1 MPELLFVYLLGVR
14 ITTFCTRQL
23 KSDIVTLEIEG
34 NYEIVMTVFLRKFT
48 TLFLCLTLA
57 WTTVGCGG
65 GNEATRQVSNTSNQQ
80 QSAAPTKISDGQYPV
95 QQVTYSDVNGEYEL
109 FLLNTPPGQP
119 PSFRTTN
126 LQMARLT
133 DEEIKNGGKSY
144 LKVENGQPS
153 LHLTEDFKIEYNHAV
168 TENQVNPQTGQQETV
183 VVRRETGFWSPF
195 AGALAGQAIG
205 SLLFRPQYYVP
216 PVYQPGIGVLRG
228 YGGYGSTYNQAVDRY
243 QTRYNA
249 PPLAVRNRS
258 NFRTTGRIRTP
269 STSTV
274 RTSPR
279 VNTGSRAT
287 GSGYGSSNLRSSDRN
302 SSRVRQPSSSSFGS
316 GRSSGSRRPTSGFGS
331 SRRRR

>member
-1 MPELLFVYLLGVR
+1 
-14 ITTFCTRQL
+14 
-23 KSDIVTLEIEG
+23 
-34 NYEIVMTVFLRKFT
+34 MTVFWRKFT
-48 TLFLCLTLA
+48 TVFLCLTLA

-65 GNEATRQVSNTSNQQ
+65 GNEVTRQVSNTSNQP
-80 QSAAPTKISDGQYPV
+80 QSAAPTRISDGQYPV
-95 QQVTYSDVNGEYEL
+95 QQVTYNDVDGEYEL
-109 FLLNTPPGQP
+109 FLLNTPAGQP
-119 PSFRTTN
+119 PTFRTTN

-133 DEEIKNGGKSY
+133 DEEIKNGQKSY

-153 LHLTEDFKIEYNHAV
+153 LYLTEDFKIEYNHAV

-228 YGGYGSTYNQAVDRY
+228 YGGYGNTYDRAVDSYRS
-243 QTRYNA
+243 RYNA
-249 PPLAVRNRS
+249 PPLAVRNRT
-258 NFRTTGRIRTP
+258 NFRATGRIRTP
-269 STSTV
+269 SSSTV

-279 VNTGSRAT
+279 LNTGSRST
-287 GSGYGSSNLRSSDRN
+287 GSGYGSSNLRSSGR
-302 SSRVRQPSSSSFGS
+302 SSNRVRQPSSSSFGS
-316 GRSSGSRRPTSGFGS
+316 GRSSGSRRSSGFGS